1 MTFSLFILF
10 SYFSMILIGGEMKM
24 SKAVKIAISLPPEL
38 LEAADQKRQDRGETR
53 SEFFR
58 HAVEAL
64 LRREQEQEAV
74 QRYLQGYRAQP
85 ETEEEVEAMHRAS
98 SAVFEQAPWT

>member
-1 MTFSLFILF
+1 
-10 SYFSMILIGGEMKM
+10 M
-24 SKAVKIAISLPPEL
+24 SKAVKISISLPPEL
-38 LEAADQKRQDRGETR
+38 LEVADQKRQERGETR

-74 QRYLQGYRAQP
+74 QRYLQGYRVQP
-85 ETEEEVEAMHRAS
+85 ETDKEVEAIHRAS
-98 SAVFEQAPWT
+98 SVVFEQAPWP

>member
-1 MTFSLFILF
+1 
-10 SYFSMILIGGEMKM
+10 M

-38 LEAADQKRQDRGETR
+38 LEAADQKRRDRGETR

-64 LRREQEQEAV
+64 LRQEQKQEAV
-74 QRYLQGYRAQP
+74 QRYLQGYSTRP
-85 ETEEEVEAMHRAS
+85 ETDEEVEAMHRAS
-98 SAVFEQAPWT
+98 IKVFDQVPWT

>member
-1 MTFSLFILF
+1 
-10 SYFSMILIGGEMKM
+10 M

-38 LEAADQKRQDRGETR
+38 LEAADQKRQERGETR
-53 SEFFR
+53 SKFLR
-58 HAVEAL
+58 HTVEAL
-64 LRREQEQEAV
+64 LRREQEREAV

-85 ETEEEVEAMHRAS
+85 ETEEEVAAMHRAS

>member
-1 MTFSLFILF
+1 MRL
-10 SYFSMILIGGEMKM
+10 

-38 LEAADQKRQDRGETR
+38 LEAADRKRQDRGETR

-74 QRYLQGYRAQP
+74 QRYIQGYRAQP
-85 ETEEEVEAMHRAS
+85 ETDEEIEAIHHAS
-98 SAVFEQAPWT
+98 SAVFGQAPWA

>member
-1 MTFSLFILF
+1 MR
-10 SYFSMILIGGEMKM
+10 M
-24 SKAVKIAISLPPEL
+24 SKAVKIAISLSLEL

-64 LRREQEQEAV
+64 LRREQEQDAV

-85 ETEEEVEAMHRAS
+85 ETAEEVEAMHQAS
-98 SAVFEQAPWT
+98 NAVFEQAPWT

>member
-1 MTFSLFILF
+1 
-10 SYFSMILIGGEMKM
+10 M
-24 SKAVKIAISLPPEL
+24 SKVVKIAISLPPEL

-64 LRREQEQEAV
+64 LRQEQEQEQEAV
-74 QRYLQGYRAQP
+74 QRYLQGYRDQP
-85 ETEEEVEAMHRAS
+85 ETDEEVEAIHRAS
-98 SAVFEQAPWT
+98 GAVFEQAPWT

>member
-1 MTFSLFILF
+1 
-10 SYFSMILIGGEMKM
+10 M
-24 SKAVKIAISLPPEL
+24 SKAVKIAIMPQEL
-38 LEAADQKRQDRGETR
+38 LAAADRKRQDRGETR

-74 QRYLQGYRAQP
+74 QRYIQGYRAHP
-85 ETEEEVEAMHRAS
+85 ETDEEVAAIHQAS
-98 SAVFEQAPWT
+98 RAVFEQAPWT

>member
-1 MTFSLFILF
+1 
-10 SYFSMILIGGEMKM
+10 M

-38 LEAADQKRQDRGETR
+38 LAAADQKRQDRGETR
-53 SEFFR
+53 SEFFC

-64 LRREQEQEAV
+64 LRQEQEQAAV
-74 QRYLQGYRAQP
+74 QRYLQGYLDQP
-85 ETEEEVEAMHRAS
+85 ETDEEIEAIHRAS

>member
-1 MTFSLFILF
+1 
-10 SYFSMILIGGEMKM
+10 M

-38 LEAADQKRQDRGETR
+38 LEAADQKRQEQGETR

-64 LRREQEQEAV
+64 LRRAQEQEAV

-85 ETEEEVEAMHRAS
+85 ETDEEVEAMQRAS
-98 SAVFEQAPWT
+98 GAVFEQAA

>member
-1 MTFSLFILF
+1 V
-10 SYFSMILIGGEMKM
+10 
-24 SKAVKIAISLPPEL
+24 SKVVKIAISLPPEL

-64 LRREQEQEAV
+64 LRQEQEQEAV
-74 QRYLQGYRAQP
+74 QRYLQGYRDQP
-85 ETEEEVEAMHRAS
+85 ETDEEVEAIHRAS
-98 SAVFEQAPWT
+98 GAVFEQAPWT

>member
-1 MTFSLFILF
+1 
-10 SYFSMILIGGEMKM
+10 M
-24 SKAVKIAISLPPEL
+24 SRAVKIAISLPPEL
-38 LEAADQKRQDRGETR
+38 LEAADQKRQERGESR

-64 LRREQEQEAV
+64 LRQEQNQEAV

-85 ETEEEVEAMHRAS
+85 ETDEEVEGIHRAS
-98 SAVFEQAPWT
+98 SAVFEQAPWP

>member
-1 MTFSLFILF
+1 
-10 SYFSMILIGGEMKM
+10 M
-24 SKAVKIAISLPPEL
+24 SESVDSSVKIAISLPPDL

-74 QRYLQGYRAQP
+74 QRYLQGYRAQS
-85 ETEEEVEAMHRAS
+85 ETDEEVEAMHRAS

>member
-1 MTFSLFILF
+1 
-10 SYFSMILIGGEMKM
+10 MILIGGEMKM

>member
-1 MTFSLFILF
+1 
-10 SYFSMILIGGEMKM
+10 MILQGEVKLT
-24 SKAVKIAISLPPEL
+24 KAVKIAISLPPEL
-38 LEAADQKRQDRGETR
+38 LEAADRKRQDRGETR

-74 QRYLQGYRAQP
+74 QRYIQGYRAQP
-85 ETEEEVEAMHRAS
+85 ETDEEVEAIHQTSR
-98 SAVFEQAPWT
+98 AVFGQAPWI